1 MKILSIIKENIYS
14 IVLVFLVFA
23 AIFSVK
29 IIPFFII
36 LLLILWFFKFKDF
49 SNIKTRLIWVTPFF
63 IYAGVVLISF
73 FFSEDFKVSLKIL
86 ERYLSFI
93 ILPVLIYFKK
103 WTNKE
108 LGFFKFFFVRIT
120 IVISLF
126 SILNLVY
133 FYTTHVDFVKS
144 MDETYLQWKL
154 PHLSGFHP
162 TYFGFIIV
170 VANIILLKE
179 LIDQNPIKKVN
190 FYIAISLSLYL
201 LYLSPR
207 TSMICLLVVWVNFIY
222 HKMKNKNYSRIYY
235 LIILSSTILLL
246 VLTFLSSRYL
256 MDKILKSLTDQR
268 FLLWSESL
276 RIIKENYFI
285 VGEGLGDGKILIE
298 SYITKNELTQFKV
311 ADLHNQYL
319 MNFIDMGFIGVLSLL
334 YMLFRPVIFLKNR
347 TVLIFSIVFSISILT
362 ESFLYVIKG
371 IVIFI
376 ILYSFLIIDS
386 QKNDS
391 EKVYIKKT

>member
-36 LLLILWFFKFKDF
+36 LLLIFWFFKFKDF